1 MQFEFFKT
9 QQLTPAMCREIEA
22 FLDRQNT
29 SHPFQFPNWTG
40 GGPNDERERKYCAIG
55 REQVGDK
62 AQERSGICWFAH
74 CGVSSPAGKWMP
86 VRTLTITRGPVCDDA
101 DLMVFGLGKVL
112 EKSRELGFA
121 SVKIAPEWVDRP
133 EWAIGNALS
142 REGWQSLEDPKGSL
156 RLNLQPAS
164 DELLR
169 SFRHDTKLHIRRSER
184 EGVVIRAA
192 QSEEDI
198 QEFVRIYL
206 DMVRKKDFFGEEPGR
221 LSHSVR
227 WVVNEKDRGALLLAS
242 KDSTPLG
249 GVLVVRAAKRS
260 WGVFSATVKNEQ
272 VTAGHLLQWSA
283 IRWAKERGC
292 DEYDLGGHRGG
303 VNTGPPSFK
312 RGFCRTAVEFGPS
325 YHYRVNRRL
334 CSMLDLVAKARS
346 TWLTRAA
353 STGEAEPNKQPA
365 A

>member
-1 MQFEFFKT
+1 MHFEFFKT
-9 QQLTPAMCREIEA
+9 QQLTPAVCREIEA
-22 FLDRQNT
+22 FLDRQDS

-40 GGPNDERERKYCAIG
+40 GGPNDERERKYCAVVRDQGEI
-55 REQVGDK
+55 R
-62 AQERSGICWFAH
+62 WFAH

-86 VRTLTITRGPVCDDA
+86 IRTLTITRGPVCDDA

-121 SVKIAPEWVDRP
+121 SVKIAPEWVERP
-133 EWAIGNALS
+133 ERAVGNALS

-156 RLNLQPAS
+156 RLDLHPET

-184 EGVVIRAA
+184 DGVVIRAA

-198 QEFVRIYL
+198 QLFVRIYL
-206 DMVRKKDFFGEEPGR
+206 DMVRKKDFSGEEPGR

-227 WVVNEKDRGALLLAS
+227 WAVQEKDKNRGALLLAS
-242 KDSTPLG
+242 IGTTPLG
-249 GVLVVRAAKRS
+249 GVLVVRAARRS
-260 WGVFSATVKNEQ
+260 WGVFSATVKDDR

-283 IRWAKERGC
+283 IRWAKEHGC

-334 CSMLDLVAKARS
+334 CSMLDLMAKARS
-346 TWLTRAA
+346 TWLSRSAVADKAQAINAA
-353 STGEAEPNKQPA
+353 
-365 A
+365 